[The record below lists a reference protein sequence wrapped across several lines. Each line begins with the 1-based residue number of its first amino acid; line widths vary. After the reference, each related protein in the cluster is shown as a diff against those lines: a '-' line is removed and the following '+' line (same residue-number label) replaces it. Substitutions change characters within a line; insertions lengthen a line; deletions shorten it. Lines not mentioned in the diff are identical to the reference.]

1 MWQSIRALA
10 YLLALEKAW
19 KDFGPFLWH
28 MWMQLLTVLQVAWVR
43 LKSVTWDRLTDDHY
57 QYLANNSRVALDG
70 GATIFTRSCANA
82 IKYVLFVVLTVAAMY
97 IGATVVN
104 DNAFSDK
111 AAPKKLWM
119 ACVKDAQPSDRLVE
133 TVTDQARDH
142 GAWCSTTLVS
152 MPLPCVCCIRL
163 DVVIPESREQQQ
175 IGAGRPSHNDAS
187 GNRGASAVGD
197 AVSTVVDPLDLSR
210 LRNHAP
216 DTDVLCWTH
225 AMISTNYTERM
236 ATAIDLP
243 PQHAAAGLS
252 LRVKRR
258 LPYRIDGYF
267 AILGMQNTYL
277 PLWESGPAV
286 GRVNRAIEMLNGY
299 PVDGVPLEDEN
310 DEPI

>member
-1 MWQSIRALA
+1 MWQSIRTLV

-19 KDFGPFLWH
+19 KDFGPLLWY
-28 MWMQLLTVLQVAWVR
+28 MWIQLLTVLQVAWVR
-43 LKSVTWDRLTDDHY
+43 LKSATWDRLTDDHY

-111 AAPKKLWM
+111 TAPKQLWM
-119 ACVKDAQPSDRLVE
+119 ACVHKAQPSERLVE
-133 TVTDQARDH
+133 TVADQAREH
-142 GAWCSTTLVS
+142 NAWCSTTLVS

-163 DVVIPESREQQQ
+163 DVVIPDSRDQQQ
-175 IGAGRPSHNDAS
+175 QQDGAERPSHNDAS
-187 GNRGASAVGD
+187 DASADVGD
-197 AVSTVVDPLDLSR
+197 AVSTVVAPLDLSR

-216 DTDVLCWTH
+216 DTDTICWTH

-258 LPYRIDGYF
+258 LPYRIDGHY
-267 AILGMQNTYL
+267 ALVGMQNTYL
-277 PLWESGPAV
+277 PLWESGPIV